1 MRRLILSFFIAVGVH
16 AQDHLVPLTILHWND
31 FHSRNTSYPITV
43 KDSITRRDTTYLI
56 GGTATILGYIN
67 KYRSQID
74 RVLVVNGGDDFQ
86 GTPISSIT
94 KGRSQIDLMNLIQP
108 DAMVLGNHEFDYGS
122 RSLLEHIKE
131 AKFPVLA
138 GNLWDISRKQEF
150 VPPAKIHR
158 FPGVTIGVLGLSPP
172 DLDALVVRDSIR
184 DIRLLPVDSIV
195 AVHVKEFRRDG
206 VNLIVVLSHMGSYND
221 EKLARLFPQI
231 DLIVGGHDHRPI
243 RNPIRIGRTLI
254 VQAGS
259 YGRYLGK
266 VDLIVDTQGDSVF
279 SARGGLIETRVSEVT
294 PDPIAAK
301 KVEEF
306 ERLIGDAMK
315 EVIGELLTPWT
326 TVGYGRRSESN
337 IGNWQAD
344 IIRAYAGSDVSFQ
357 NSGGIR
363 DNLRAGPI
371 TVGDIWR
378 ISPFGN
384 TFVRFAVSGAK
395 LREMLENHLAG
406 RLDERG
412 HFGGLRMVFDSR
424 KPTGSKIVEV
434 TIGGKPLDEKRLYT
448 FATNNYVVS
457 NLRTHFGITGESLTF
472 ESLPDLDRDVFIAQV
487 RKEGK
492 ISSALDGRMK
502 DVASE

>member
-1 MRRLILSFFIAVGVH
+1 MRRLLIGLFIVISVQ
-16 AQDHLVPLTILHWND
+16 AQEHLVPLTVLHWND
-31 FHSRNTSYPITV
+31 FHARNVPYTV
-43 KDSITRRDTTYLI
+43 TIRDTLRQRDTTYLI
-56 GGTATILGYIN
+56 GGSATLLAYIN
-67 KYRSQID
+67 KFRSQSGP
-74 RVLVVNGGDDFQ
+74 VLVLNGGDDFQ
-86 GTPISSIT
+86 GTPISTIT
-94 KGRSQIDLMNLIQP
+94 KGRSQIDLMNIIQP

-122 RSLLEHIKE
+122 RSLLEHLKE
-131 AKFPVLA
+131 VSFSVLA
-138 GNLWDISRKQEF
+138 ANLWDSARNREF
-150 VPPAKIHR
+150 VSAANIKR
-158 FPGVTIGVLGLSPP
+158 FSGMTIGILGLSPP

-184 DIRLLPVDSIV
+184 DIRLLPVDSVV
-195 AVHVKEFRRDG
+195 AVHVREFRRDG
-206 VNLIVVLSHMGSYND
+206 VDLIVVLSHMGSSND
-221 EKLARLFPQI
+221 EKLALLFPQI

-243 RNPIRIGRTLI
+243 RNPIRVGRTLI

-266 VDLIVDTQGDSVF
+266 VDLIVDTRGDSVF
-279 SARGGLIETRVSEVT
+279 SYRGSLIETRVSEVL
-294 PDPIAAK
+294 PDPVAAK

-306 ERLIGDAMK
+306 EDLVGDAMK

-326 TVGYGRRSESN
+326 TVGYGRRAESN

-344 IIRAYAGSDVSFQ
+344 VIRAFTESDVSFQ

-395 LREMLENHLAG
+395 LREMLEHHLAS

-412 HFGGLRMVFDSR
+412 HFGGMRMVFDSR
-424 KPTGSKIVEV
+424 KPTGSKLVEV
-434 TIGGKPLDEKRLYT
+434 TIGNKPLDDKRMYR

-457 NLRTHFGITGESLTF
+457 NLRTHFGITGEGLTF
-472 ESLPDLDRDVFIAQV
+472 ERLPDLDRDVFIEQI
-487 RKEGK
+487 RKGGK